1 MHGWSKF
8 NKNESG
14 QAALEAAIILIA
26 FVVVASV
33 FAFAI
38 LSAGSASTEKGEQAI
53 YSGLEN
59 VQASMQIKGA
69 VIATEDTTTAGTV
82 GTVVFTLAPVSGGEP
97 VNLAEADPDAEPPV
111 LKEVIISYRDGT
123 VQNNNVDWTQTE
135 LVGDGDDLLEGGEL
149 FEITVNIATNESG
162 DGAITLGANTAF
174 TLEVKPPTGAVLQI
188 NRSTPAALAAI
199 NELR

>member
-1 MHGWSKF
+1 MYGWSKF

-59 VQASMQIKGA
+59 VQASMQLKGA
-69 VIATEDTTTAGTV
+69 VIANKNDSADTVDSIDFTV
-82 GTVVFTLAPVSGGEP
+82 ALVSGGVP
-97 VNLAEADPDAEPPV
+97 VNLDPDAEGASNETTV
-111 LKEVIISYRDGT
+111 VAYRDAT
-123 VQNNNVDWTQTE
+123 INQQNDVTWTRRPE
-135 LVGDGDDLLEGGEL
+135 LS
-149 FEITVNIATNESG
+149 AT
-162 DGAITLGANTAF
+162 AMICWKTANCS
-174 TLEVKPPTGAVLQI
+174 
-188 NRSTPAALAAI
+188 R
-199 NELR
+199 